1 MPRGLSSRLLR
12 HTVTIKRAT
21 VTRTGGESS
30 VTYSN
35 NATGV
40 KCLIQQERGQVK
52 RQGSGAVL
60 EYDAI
65 AFFPQSVDI
74 QPDHDGGTP
83 DQIVVTAP
91 SSDVAT
97 YLVKHAGDESG
108 QQHHQTVYLTRHAAS
123 TEGA

>member
-1 MPRGLSSRLLR
+1 MSRKIPTRLLR
-12 HTVTIKRAT
+12 HSVTIKRAT

-30 VTYSN
+30 VTYSS

-52 RQGSGAVL
+52 RSGAGAVL

-65 AFFPQSVDI
+65 AFFPQSTDL
-74 QPDHDGGTP
+74 QPGHDGGTP
-83 DQIVVTAP
+83 DQVVVTSP
-91 SSDVAT
+91 PSDVAT
-97 YLVKHAGDESG
+97 YLVKHVADTSG
-108 QQHHQTVYLTRHAAS
+108 QQHHRTAYLTRHASS